1 MLQVIKDFFHSEKG
15 VFGYAIPLLIATLF
29 VFLDRI
35 TEQQWMDFAVLMAG
49 IYTGGKA
56 LHGGAAALANGKKL
70 KAEAEGAKAEAEA
83 AKAEA
88 ETLRAS
94 IANNDAAA
102 DAALE
107 AKFADKEDGE

>member
-15 VFGYAIPLLIATLF
+15 VFGYAIPLVIATLF

-56 LHGGAAALANGKKL
+56 IQGGTAAISNGKQL
-70 KAEAEGAKAEAEA
+70 KAEAEA

-88 ETLRAS
+88 ETLRAT
-94 IANNDAAA
+94 IAGNDAAA

-107 AKFADKEDGE
+107 AKFGADKDGE